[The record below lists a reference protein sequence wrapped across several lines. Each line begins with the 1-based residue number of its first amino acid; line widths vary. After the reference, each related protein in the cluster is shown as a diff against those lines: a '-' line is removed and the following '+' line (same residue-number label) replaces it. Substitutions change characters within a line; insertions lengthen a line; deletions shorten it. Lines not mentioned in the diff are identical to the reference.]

1 MEQDIRLGRIA
12 GIPVGMNWSIG
23 FIFVLIAWEMAD
35 LVLPAAVPHASSAVC
50 WTVGL
55 AATVLFFV
63 SLLAHEASHAIVAT
77 HHGVAVR
84 RITLWLFG
92 GVSELESNALSP
104 SADFRIAVVGP
115 LTSLVLAALF
125 GLARFALGHG
135 SGTGAVLSAAI
146 GWLAWINLTL
156 GVFNLVP
163 AAPLDGGRVLRAVLW
178 ARSGDRA
185 SAAAA
190 ATRAGQAFGYVLV
203 TFGVLE
209 FLTVGIFGLWMVF
222 LGWFLL
228 SAARAEEG
236 STMLRAALGQLSV
249 RDLMTRDPV
258 TIPAA
263 TTVADM
269 IDTELLHHHFGT
281 FPLVDAKGELVGL
294 TTMSRLRRVAPHD
307 RGTTQL
313 IDVACPIA
321 GVPSAGPD
329 AEVVDVLARM
339 QTSPD
344 GRALIIDQGR
354 LVGIISPTDV
364 MRYMQVAA
372 LKRSTARR

>member
-1 MEQDIRLGRIA
+1 MLCRDTVRVVLRPNQECWRAGRSESGLDHRWAAWVSIPAAWEAKDGVRRRSSYSSKRSATRRARLGRGHHRPPRGDVMEQDIRLGRIA

-35 LVLPAAVPHASSAVC
+35 LVLPAAAPHASSAVC

-63 SLLAHEASHAIVAT
+63 SLLAHEVSHAIVAT

-115 LTSLVLAALF
+115 LTSLALAAVF
-125 GLARFALGHG
+125 GLARLALGHG

-146 GWLAWINLTL
+146 GWLAWISLAL

-163 AAPLDGGRVLRAVLW
+163 AATLDGGRVLRAALW

-190 ATRAGQAFGYVLV
+190 ATRAGQGFGYLLVAFGI
-203 TFGVLE
+203 LE
-209 FLTVGIFGLWMVF
+209 FLAVGIFGLW
-222 LGWFLL
+222 
-228 SAARAEEG
+228 
-236 STMLRAALGQLSV
+236 
-249 RDLMTRDPV
+249 
-258 TIPAA
+258 
-263 TTVADM
+263 
-269 IDTELLHHHFGT
+269 
-281 FPLVDAKGELVGL
+281 
-294 TTMSRLRRVAPHD
+294 
-307 RGTTQL
+307 
-313 IDVACPIA
+313 
-321 GVPSAGPD
+321 
-329 AEVVDVLARM
+329 
-339 QTSPD
+339 
-344 GRALIIDQGR
+344 
-354 LVGIISPTDV
+354 
-364 MRYMQVAA
+364 
-372 LKRSTARR
+372 